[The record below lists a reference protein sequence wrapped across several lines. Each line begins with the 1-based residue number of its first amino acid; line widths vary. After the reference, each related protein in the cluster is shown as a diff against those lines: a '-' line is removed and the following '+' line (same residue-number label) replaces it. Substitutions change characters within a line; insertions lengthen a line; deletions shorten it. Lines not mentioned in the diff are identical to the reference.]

1 LKRVCYAA
9 LLVSSAAVAAG
20 FEVTPA
26 RTEAAGYAVTHGLVV
41 ANLVRNCRRFQ
52 ERIGEDLDAALAQWR
67 ERNAE
72 RAAAAESYL
81 VYARAAIERQHGELA
96 AHDFDAQTRSVFR
109 HKANVALND
118 IFERMTPQFGICARW
133 MSAIGEGRADL
144 DWESKY
150 LNTLDEL
157 VAFERRLRGVGTR

>member
-1 LKRVCYAA
+1 LKRVFYAA
-9 LLVSSAAVAAG
+9 LMVSSAAAAAG

-52 ERIGEDLDAALAQWR
+52 DRIGEDLDAALAQWR
-67 ERNAE
+67 QRNAE
-72 RAAAAESYL
+72 RATAAESYL

-96 AHDFDAQTRSVFR
+96 AHEFDARTRDLFR
-109 HKANVALND
+109 HKANIALND
-118 IFERMTPQFGICARW
+118 IFERMTPQFGVCARW
-133 MSAIGEGRADL
+133 ASAIAQGRADL

-150 LNTLDEL
+150 VNTLDEL
-157 VAFERRLRGVGTR
+157 VVWERGLRPGAR

>member
-1 LKRVCYAA
+1 LKQVFYAA

-20 FEVTPA
+20 LEVTPA
-26 RTEAAGYAVTHGLVV
+26 RTAAAGYALTHGLVV

-52 ERIGEDLDAALAQWR
+52 DRIGEDLDAALAQWR
-67 ERNAE
+67 QRNAE

-81 VYARAAIERQHGELA
+81 VYARTAIERQHGELA
-96 AHDFDAQTRSVFR
+96 AHDFDAKTRSVFR
-109 HKANVALND
+109 HKANIALND

-133 MSAIGEGRADL
+133 VSAIVEGRADL

-150 LNTLDEL
+150 VNTLDEL
-157 VAFERRLRGVGTR
+157 VVWERGLRPGAR